1 MVEKELRG
9 AGLRHVRLALEP
21 DTGFDEIVEILKETL
36 TIRPPK
42 GGGCAPCLSGLDRLS
57 IDSVVFERLQQVA
70 RVERF

>member
-1 MVEKELRG
+1 MVEKEVRG

-36 TIRPPK
+36 TVRLPK
-42 GGGCAPCLSGLDRLS
+42 GGRAPCLSGLDRLS
-57 IDSVVFERLQQVA
+57 IDSVVFERLQAA

>member
-1 MVEKELRG
+1 MVEKEVRG

-36 TIRPPK
+36 TVRLPK
-42 GGGCAPCLSGLDRLS
+42 GGCAPCLSGLDRLS
-57 IDSVVFERLQQVA
+57 IDSVVFERLQAA

>member
-1 MVEKELRG
+1 M
-9 AGLRHVRLALEP
+9 
-21 DTGFDEIVEILKETL
+21 EILKETL